1 MRLLIDHV
9 TPITFNDLSSPE
21 EDVNLEDRR
30 DSNYIGIFIGYRLCK
45 SAFVILRLVEIII
58 NLDRIVHSQTA
69 IIIQRT
75 ARTSEHDIDIPLLVN
90 KSLLAFD

>member
-21 EDVNLEDRR
+21 EDVNLEERR

-45 SAFVILRLVEIII
+45 SAFVILRLVEILI
-58 NLDRIVHSQTA
+58 NLDRIVHSQT
-69 IIIQRT
+69 T
-75 ARTSEHDIDIPLLVN
+75 NS
-90 KSLLAFD
+90 